1 MNSQQTIR
9 VVTDTAADVCEQEQ
23 ALQGWTQHYSQLQP
37 GRFTGE
43 LREFGVPGI
52 RLIRETTNL
61 RLHQHTAPPPDTLVL
76 GVPMVSSAPSRFEG
90 KPVGAGDVILF
101 RGAAVCDFLC
111 SGPMS
116 ILAVAIDLPLLT
128 ASRSPTPNAEAL
140 QSGTFLAAHAP
151 ALRNELNWLLAE
163 RQPGADILRHAS
175 VHLAILDR
183 CCQIV
188 EQITTT
194 VVGERLL
201 PPSQRQTLVNRVR
214 DYVAGRPDDVLSVA
228 QIAQGVGVTTRM
240 LEYSFAD
247 VMGMSPTAYLRVIR
261 LNAARRALRVADPG
275 QTTVAEIAMDHG
287 FWHLGRFSTYYSQMY
302 GEKPSDTLKRRST
315 ALPLK
320 TRKRGG
326 PNPPR

>member
-23 ALQGWTQHYSQLQP
+23 ALRGWTQHYSQLQP

-52 RLIRETTNL
+52 QLIRETTNL

-76 GVPMVSSAPSRFEG
+76 GVPMVGSAPSRFEG
-90 KPVGAGDVILF
+90 KPVGVGDVILF

-116 ILAVAIDLPLLT
+116 ILAVAIDLPRLT
-128 ASRSPTPNAEAL
+128 ALRAPTPNAEAL
-140 QSGTFLAAHAP
+140 QSGTFLSAHAP

-163 RQPGADILRHAS
+163 QQPGADILRHAS
-175 VHLAILDR
+175 VRLAILDR

-188 EQITTT
+188 ERITSRLE
-194 VVGERLL
+194 GERLIPL
-201 PPSQRQTLVNRVR
+201 SQRQNLVNRAR
-214 DYVAGRPDDVLSVA
+214 DYVSTHPDDVLSVA

-247 VMGMSPTAYLRVIR
+247 VMGMSPTAYLRMIR
-261 LNAARRALRVADPG
+261 LNAARRALRVADPR

-302 GEKPSDTLKRRST
+302 GEKPSDTLKRRS
-315 ALPLK
+315 AAVA
-320 TRKRGG
+320 
-326 PNPPR
+326 